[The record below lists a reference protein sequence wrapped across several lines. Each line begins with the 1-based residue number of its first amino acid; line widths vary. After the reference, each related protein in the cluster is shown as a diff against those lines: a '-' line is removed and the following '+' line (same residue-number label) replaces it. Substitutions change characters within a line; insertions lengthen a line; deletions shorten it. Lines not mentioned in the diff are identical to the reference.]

1 MSKHQIILLAIAI
14 LLLGGLYALPKVM
27 IENKEQTPLANE
39 EDELLDEEE
48 SPMQANLKPVDANP
62 KQPEGHARQT
72 DEALV
77 AHINSL
83 RSRLQSSD
91 NQEKNIIFADS
102 LATAYE
108 LMRAYDSAAYYRV
121 KLSEWDAS
129 PERWEAAGNVFYD
142 AFRFSMNPE
151 NQKKTGANTRKYLNK
166 VLEVNPDRLDL
177 KNKVAMTMVSSSN
190 PMQGI
195 LMLREILEAD
205 PQNEEATFN
214 LGILSIQSGQH
225 SKAAERFEALLD
237 RNPEHLQAQFYLGVS
252 YFELGKKQEALQQFE
267 LVKARDSDPAVQA
280 TADSYL
286 EELR

>member
-1 MSKHQIILLAIAI
+1 MSKHQIILLAVAV
-14 LLLGGLYALPKVM
+14 LLIGGLYALPKVM
-27 IENKEQTPLANE
+27 IENNEQSQLV
-39 EDELLDEEE
+39 DEEE
-48 SPMQANLKPVDANP
+48 ELLEADEATMQANLKPVDATTN
-62 KQPEGHARQT
+62 QPDGHSRQT
-72 DEALV
+72 DETLV
-77 AHINSL
+77 THINSL

-121 KLSEWDAS
+121 QLSEWDAS
-129 PERWEAAGNVFYD
+129 PERWEAAGNTYYD
-142 AFRFSMNPE
+142 AFRFSMDPE
-151 NQKKTGANTRKYLNK
+151 SQKKTGANTRKYLNK
-166 VLEVNPDRLDL
+166 VLDVEPDRLDL

-195 LMLREILEAD
+195 MMLREILEKD

-225 SKAAERFEALLD
+225 SKAAERFEALLE
-237 RNPEHLQAQFYLGVS
+237 RNPDHLQAQFYLGVS
-252 YFELGKKQEALQQFE
+252 YFETGRKQEAREQFE
-267 LVKARDSDPAVQA
+267 LVKARDNDPAVQA